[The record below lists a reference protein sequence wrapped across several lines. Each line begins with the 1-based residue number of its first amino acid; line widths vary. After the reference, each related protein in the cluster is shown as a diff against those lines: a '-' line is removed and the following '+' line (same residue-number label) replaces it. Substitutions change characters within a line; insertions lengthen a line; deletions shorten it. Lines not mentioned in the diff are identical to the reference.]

1 MQLTDFGTLLTF
13 ARHGWRRSATQRAA
27 ALGLLLLYWLILL
40 IFWGLWHAT
49 SAAELTDANVSR
61 AGLFWYLIVTE
72 CIALSVG
79 IPFRNVESEIN
90 NGDIAAGWM
99 RPIPYALATLS
110 EWAGHT
116 LHRFVVLAIGG
127 TVAGVWMIGSMPIAL
142 AALPILAVSTAI
154 ACVSML
160 LCHLQIGYAAAWVT
174 SSTPLFWIWQKL
186 SFVFGGLLIP
196 LSIYPPTLQHISLC
210 TPFAGMLY
218 APASLV
224 FGPAPGDAAGTLAAQ
239 LGWLLAL
246 GFATWAVDR
255 AVATRFALRGI

>member
-1 MQLTDFGTLLTF
+1 MRRTDFGTLLTF
-13 ARHGWRRSATQRAA
+13 ARQGWRRSATQRAA

-127 TVAGVWMIGSMPIAL
+127 TVAGVWMTGSMPIAL
-142 AALPILAVSTAI
+142 ATLPILAVSVAI
-154 ACVSML
+154 ACTSML

-196 LSIYPPTLQHISLC
+196 LSIYPPTLQHISLW
-210 TPFAGMLY
+210 TPFAGMLF

-224 FGPAPGDAAGTLAAQ
+224 FGPTPEDAAGTLAAQ
-239 LGWLLAL
+239 LAWLLAL